1 MKPIALR
8 LFVFAVLLVLAAAW
22 TKEDYEIFRLNDE
35 VTATEG
41 ANVTFY
47 DFLGVS
53 PNANQDELNK
63 AYRKKSRLLHPDKVK
78 RSFIANRS
86 KDKGKAKTTKQGVHV
101 NKGPSQREIAAAV
114 KEAHERA
121 ARLNTV
127 ANILRGPSRER
138 YDHFLKNGF
147 PKWKGTGYYYSRFRP
162 GLGSVL
168 VGLFLVFGGGAHY
181 AALVLS
187 WKRQREFV
195 DRYIRQARRAA
206 WGDELGVRG
215 IPGVDTASAAAPPPP
230 PEEGEATAIPM
241 NRRQKRMMERESR
254 KESKKGSKAS
264 PRGSGTATPTTESA
278 QPTGERKRVIAE
290 NGKVLIVDSVG
301 NVFLEEETE
310 DGERQEYLLDVDEI
324 QRPTIRD
331 TMVFRVPIWLY
342 RQTVGKL
349 TGASTTGEHEVEAEE
364 ELAEAMEQEVQ
375 DSNSSALKSK
385 NDKILGVST
394 DATQQQIRNAYKRES
409 LKSHPDRVPADSPER
424 PARTRRFQ
432 EINDA
437 YYTLSDQTRRREYDA
452 LRAAEAYEEPAE
464 EVPRGGGG
472 FPWSAFGF
480 GTTTDSEQRASEQFG
495 SVFEEMLREEGLAED
510 TDADGQRR
518 TRPTSRFWSVVGGI
532 SGGALG
538 FIVANTPGALAGA
551 VAGNRLGAVRD
562 AKGKSVYEVFLEL
575 PQSERARLLSEL
587 AAKVFQTT
595 LGR

>member
-1 MKPIALR
+1 MKPLALR
-8 LFVFAVLLVLAAAW
+8 LFVFAVLLVFAAAW

-35 VTATEG
+35 VTAAEG

-47 DFLGVS
+47 DFLGVR
-53 PNANQDELNK
+53 PNANQEELNK

-86 KDKGKAKTTKQGVHV
+86 KDKGRAKTTKQGVHV

-168 VGLFLVFGGGAHY
+168 VGLFFVFGGGAHY

-215 IPGVDTASAAAPPPP
+215 IPGVDAASVAAPAPPP
-230 PEEGEATAIPM
+230 EQGEATAIPM
-241 NRRQKRMMERESR
+241 NRRQKRMMERENR

-278 QPTGERKRVIAE
+278 QPTGERKRVVAE
-290 NGKVLIVDSVG
+290 NGKVLIVDSIG

-342 RQTVGKL
+342 QQTVGKL
-349 TGASTTGEHEVEAEE
+349 TVTPTTGEHELDGEE
-364 ELAEAMEQEVQ
+364 ESAEATEQEVH
-375 DSNSSALKSK
+375 DSNSSALRS
-385 NDKILGVST
+385 NSGAS
-394 DATQQQIRNAYKRES
+394 
-409 LKSHPDRVPADSPER
+409 
-424 PARTRRFQ
+424 
-432 EINDA
+432 
-437 YYTLSDQTRRREYDA
+437 RRRGK
-452 LRAAEAYEEPAE
+452 R
-464 EVPRGGGG
+464 
-472 FPWSAFGF
+472 S
-480 GTTTDSEQRASEQFG
+480 QRS
-495 SVFEEMLREEGLAED
+495 
-510 TDADGQRR
+510 
-518 TRPTSRFWSVVGGI
+518 
-532 SGGALG
+532 
-538 FIVANTPGALAGA
+538 
-551 VAGNRLGAVRD
+551 
-562 AKGKSVYEVFLEL
+562 
-575 PQSERARLLSEL
+575 
-587 AAKVFQTT
+587 
-595 LGR
+595 